1 MRPTDMF
8 LAFIL
13 IFIGIYMSNPDVL
26 SVESLI
32 KAGIVLVI
40 FLIIAVVFIR
50 DHVPMLKLR
59 KAEADYAG
67 DLDEEKLFAAID
79 EFKATNKLLAN
90 NYKAHLLEAQL
101 HMYRAE
107 FTDALDALLYCDKR
121 DMDDSAKMHLLVLRA
136 RILTFMGVIAEHK
149 EIFREI
155 KEARGNM
162 SPSDQFGLLLTRGY
176 LNIEENKLDEAE
188 KKLSKL
194 TAMLQQYTFKP
205 VLLQNEICWLESLL
219 EMARNPDE
227 NTYGRQLNLL
237 TTMKCKPYIIQN
249 FTRTKET
256 MMS

>member
-1 MRPTDMF
+1 MRPGDMF

-32 KAGIVLVI
+32 KAGIVIVI
-40 FLIIAVVFIR
+40 LLIIAIFFIR
-50 DHVPMLKLR
+50 DHLPMLKLR
-59 KAEADYAG
+59 KAEVEYAG
-67 DLDEEKLFAAID
+67 DHDEEKLFAAID

-107 FTDALDALLYCDKR
+107 FTDALDALLYCDKH
-121 DMDDSAKMHLLVLRA
+121 DMDDAAKKHLLVLRA
-136 RILTFMGVIAEHK
+136 SILTFMDAIADHRD
-149 EIFREI
+149 IFREI
-155 KEARGNM
+155 KESRGNLT
-162 SPSDQFGLLLTRGY
+162 PADQFNCLLARGY
-176 LNIEENKLDEAE
+176 LNIADGKLDEAE
-188 KKLSKL
+188 KKLSQL
-194 TAMLQQYTFKP
+194 TAMIQQYTVKP
-205 VLLQNEICWLESLL
+205 VLMQNEIRWLESLL
-219 EMARNPDE
+219 EMARNPGE
-227 NTYGRQLNLL
+227 NTYERQMNLL